1 VSRLA
6 LSLHGVEK
14 AYGKTVA
21 LRGLDLEVPAGAL
34 VGLIGPNGAGK
45 TTAFG
50 IVGGT
55 VRPDRGRIDVLGAGP
70 FDPAKHA
77 GRVGLLPQDSEL
89 NPHTPVRDLLRF
101 FGRLQGLGRRESVA
115 EADRVL
121 DLVELRDRAGSKI
134 RQLSHGM
141 RRRVAVAQALLG
153 SPELVLLD
161 EPTSGLDPD
170 LVVRMRELLARERG
184 KRTLV
189 VSSHVLA
196 DLEAICDHVVFLEAG
211 RVTRSG
217 ALAEITGRGEMV
229 VLVLEAPP
237 PLQELRAA
245 MPELVL
251 EADGATLSVRVP
263 PGSDVATLNATL
275 VPWLLEHGAR
285 LLEIRR
291 GRSLESAYMERR
303 APGA

>member
-1 VSRLA
+1 MTTLA
-6 LSLHGVEK
+6 LSLRGVHK

-21 LRGLDLEVPAGAL
+21 LRGLDLSVPVGAL

-55 VRPDRGRIDVLGAGP
+55 VRPDTGTVDVLGAGP
-70 FDPAKHA
+70 FDPARHA

-89 NPHTPVRDLLRF
+89 NPHTPVRQLLRF
-101 FGRLQGLGRRESVA
+101 FARLQGLGARDA
-115 EADRVL
+115 ATEADRVL
-121 DLVELRDRAGSKI
+121 ALVELRERAGSKI

-153 SPELVLLD
+153 KPELVLLD

-170 LVVRMRELLARERG
+170 LVVRMRELLAKERG

-211 RVTRSG
+211 RVTKAG
-217 ALAEITGRGEMV
+217 PLAEVTGRGEIV
-229 VLVLEAPP
+229 VLVLEGPP
-237 PLQELRAA
+237 PLEALRAA
-245 MPELVL
+245 MPDLAA
-251 EADGATLSVRVP
+251 EADGTALSVRVP
-263 PGSDVATLNATL
+263 PDQDVAAVNATL

-291 GRSLESAYMERR
+291 GKTLESAYMERR
-303 APGA
+303 ASP